1 MSERPLHTPALS
13 PEEHRLVDAC
23 MDATLQGDDAARA
36 EELTRTNPAFSAEL
50 EAQRSMIAS
59 LRAPSGRIDVTAS
72 VLDAIPGLGEHRRKA
87 LVTHFGSV
95 ARLKEAGVDEL
106 TAVPGI
112 GAATAQAVVD
122 ALRSDSQPE
131 PGAAP
136 TVIGNDRT
144 EQ

>member
-1 MSERPLHTPALS
+1 M
-13 PEEHRLVDAC
+13 
-23 MDATLQGDDAARA
+23 
-36 EELTRTNPAFSAEL
+36 
-50 EAQRSMIAS
+50 
-59 LRAPSGRIDVTAS
+59 TAS

-95 ARLKEAGVDEL
+95 ARLKEAGVEEL

-122 ALRSDSQPE
+122 ALRSDSPGPDSPPE